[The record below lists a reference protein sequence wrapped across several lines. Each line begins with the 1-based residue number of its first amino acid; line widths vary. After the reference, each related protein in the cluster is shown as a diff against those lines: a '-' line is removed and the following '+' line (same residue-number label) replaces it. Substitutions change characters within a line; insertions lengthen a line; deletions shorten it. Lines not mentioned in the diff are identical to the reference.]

1 METILNT
8 VVFYLFAA
16 VAVLSAIGVVSFRSP
31 VPGAM
36 SLVTCFVAVAG
47 LYLSLG
53 AAFMSAVQILVYAGA
68 IMVLFLFVIMLL
80 NLEVE
85 PRELP
90 GVTRLLGAGVGIVL
104 IFAMAA
110 FVGRSELPDSES
122 LRTGSTKEIGQIF
135 AGEYMFPFEA
145 ASILLLAAMVGAIV
159 IGRRRRDGEELE

>member
-1 METILNT
+1 METLLPTI
-8 VVFYLFAA
+8 VFYLF
-16 VAVLSAIGVVSFRSP
+16 SAIAIVSAIAVVALRNPISC
-31 VPGAM
+31 AM

-53 AAFMSAVQILVYAGA
+53 ATFMTAVQILVYAGA

-85 PRELP
+85 PREFP
-90 GVTRLLGAGVGIVL
+90 GVSRLLGAALSLALLFATAAYVGT
-104 IFAMAA
+104 
-110 FVGRSELPDSES
+110 RPLPESES
-122 LRTGSTKEIGQIF
+122 LRSGSAKEIGRFF

-159 IGRRRRDGEELE
+159 IGRRRHEGEES